1 MDKNELEK
9 IVRNKVIE
17 LLDGNN
23 KKEFMV
29 EASGRHVHLSEEHMK
44 ELFGADYKLTPAK
57 DLSQPGQFACK
68 ERVRVIGSKGE
79 FPGVVIL
86 GPCRNATQVELSMT
100 DCTAIGVKPVL
111 RESGK
116 IENTPGILIGVGD
129 KYIKIDKG
137 VIVAQRHVHMTP
149 DDAENFGVKDGE
161 IVKVKIDSKRPL
173 IFDDVLIR
181 VKDTFRLSM
190 HIDYDEANACAYE
203 MGTMGR
209 IYKK

>member
-181 VKDTFRLSM
+181 VKDTFKLSM

-203 MGTMGR
+203 KGTTGS
-209 IYKK
+209 ICKK

>member
-9 IVRNKVIE
+9 IVRDEVIK
-17 LLDGNN
+17 LLDGSN

-29 EASGRHVHLSEEHMK
+29 EASGRHIHLSEEHMK
-44 ELFGADYKLTPAK
+44 ELFGTDYKLTPVK

-68 ERVRVIGSKGE
+68 ERVRVIGPKGE
-79 FPGVVIL
+79 FSGVVIL

-100 DCTAIGVKPVL
+100 DCTTIGVKPVI

-129 KYIKIDKG
+129 KYIKMDKG
-137 VIVAQRHVHMTP
+137 VIVAQRHVHMTT
-149 DDAENFGVKDGE
+149 DDAKNFGVKDGE

-181 VKDTFRLSM
+181 VKDTFKLSM

-203 MGTMGR
+203 KGTMGS

>member
-9 IVRNKVIE
+9 IVRNTVIE

-203 MGTMGR
+203 KGTMGS

>member
-203 MGTMGR
+203 MGTMGS